1 MIIDFEPLFKKQLE
15 LDLDIQQRHNVTYPE
30 TLERRFLSLYVEIGE
45 LANATRCFKYWS
57 NKGSEP
63 RERVMDEYAD
73 GLHFLLSL
81 GIALD
86 IKTKAFEQNDCD
98 EDLSNLFVK
107 MYSVIDELHNKKSED
122 AYQKTFETFL
132 LIASKLNM
140 NKDDIFASYLLKLGE
155 NYHRQETNY

>member
-15 LDLDIQQRHNVTYPE
+15 LDLDIQKRHNVTYEE

-57 NKGSEP
+57 NKPSEP
-63 RERVMDEYAD
+63 RERVMDEFAD

-81 GIALD
+81 GVALN
-86 IKTKAFEQNDCD
+86 IKNKCFEQKETK

-107 MYSVIDELHNKKSED
+107 MYGVIDELHDKKNED
-122 AYQKTFETFL
+122 TYQKTFETFL
-132 LIASKLNM
+132 LIASKLDM

>member
-1 MIIDFEPLFKKQLE
+1 MKIDFTELFQKQLE
-15 LDLDIQQRHNVTYPE
+15 LDLDIQNRHGVTYEE
-30 TLERRFLSLYVEIGE
+30 TLGRRFLSLYVEIGE

-57 NKGSEP
+57 NKPSEP

-86 IKTKAFEQNDCD
+86 IKEKQFEQFEADK
-98 EDLSNLFVK
+98 DLSNLFLD
-107 MYSVIDELHNKKSED
+107 MYEAIAKLTNRKDEESYK
-122 AYQKTFETFL
+122 ETFIIFL
-132 LIASKLNM
+132 KIASSLKM

>member
-1 MIIDFEPLFKKQLE
+1 MLIDFEPLFKKQLE
-15 LDLDIQQRHNVTYPE
+15 LDTEIQRKHNVTYAE

-57 NKGSEP
+57 NKPSEP
-63 RERVMDEYAD
+63 RDRVMDEFAD

-81 GIALD
+81 GIALN
-86 IKTKAFEQNDCD
+86 IKNKSFNQNETD
-98 EDLSNLFVK
+98 EDLSNLFVR
-107 MYSVIDELHNKKSED
+107 MSGVIDELHNKKNED
-122 AYQKTFETFL
+122 TYQKTFETLL

-140 NKDDIFASYLLKLGE
+140 NKDDIYASYLLKLGE

>member
-15 LDLDIQQRHNVTYPE
+15 LDLDIQKRHNVTYEE

-63 RERVMDEYAD
+63 RERVMDEFAD

-81 GIALD
+81 GIALN
-86 IKTKAFEQNDCD
+86 IKNKSFEQKETD

-107 MYSVIDELHNKKSED
+107 MYGVIDELHNKKSED
-122 AYQKTFETFL
+122 VYQKTFETFL
-132 LIASKLNM
+132 SIATKLDM

>member
-1 MIIDFEPLFKKQLE
+1 MLIDFNELFKKQLE
-15 LDLDIQQRHNVTYPE
+15 LDLEIQKRHNVTYEE

-57 NKGSEP
+57 NKPSES

-81 GIALD
+81 GIALN
-86 IKTKAFEQNDCD
+86 IKNHSFNQEETS
-98 EDLSNLFVK
+98 EDLSHLFVK
-107 MYSVIDELHNKKSED
+107 MYEMISLLESKKSED
-122 AYQKTFETFL
+122 VYQKTFEHFL
-132 LIASKLNM
+132 LIAFKLNM
-140 NKDDIFASYLLKLGE
+140 NKDDIFSSYFLKLGE

>member
-1 MIIDFEPLFKKQLE
+1 MLINFDELFKKQLD
-15 LDLDIQQRHNVTYPE
+15 LDLEIQNKHHVTYKE
-30 TLERRFLSLYVEIGE
+30 TLERRFLSLFVEIGE

-57 NKGSEP
+57 NKPSEP

-81 GIALD
+81 GIALN
-86 IKTKAFEQNDCD
+86 IQNHSFNQEETN
-98 EDLSNLFVK
+98 EDLSHLFVK
-107 MYSVIDELHNKKSED
+107 MYEMITLLENKKSED
-122 AYQKTFETFL
+122 VYQKTFEHFL

-140 NKDDIFASYLLKLGE
+140 NKDDIFSSYLLKLGE

>member
-15 LDLDIQQRHNVTYPE
+15 LDLDIQKRHNVTYEE

-57 NKGSEP
+57 NKPSEP
-63 RERVMDEYAD
+63 RERVMDEFAD

-81 GIALD
+81 GVALN
-86 IKTKAFEQNDCD
+86 IKNKCFEQKETE

-107 MYSVIDELHNKKSED
+107 MYGVIDELHNKKNED
-122 AYQKTFETFL
+122 TYQKTFETLL
-132 LIASKLNM
+132 LIASKLDM

>member
-15 LDLDIQQRHNVTYPE
+15 LDLDIQKRHNVTYEE

-57 NKGSEP
+57 NKPSEP
-63 RERVMDEYAD
+63 RERVMDEFAD

-81 GIALD
+81 GVALN
-86 IKTKAFEQNDCD
+86 IKNKCFEQKETK

-107 MYSVIDELHNKKSED
+107 MYGVIDELHNKKNED
-122 AYQKTFETFL
+122 TYQKTFETFL
-132 LIASKLNM
+132 LIASKLDM
-140 NKDDIFASYLLKLGE
+140 NIDDIFASYLLKLGE

>member
-1 MIIDFEPLFKKQLE
+1 MLIDFEPLFKKQLE
-15 LDLDIQQRHNVTYPE
+15 LDTEIQRKHNVTYAE

-45 LANATRCFKYWS
+45 LSNATRCFKYWS
-57 NKGSEP
+57 NKPSEP
-63 RERVMDEYAD
+63 RDRVMDEFAD

-81 GIALD
+81 GIALN
-86 IKTKAFEQNDCD
+86 IKNKSFNQNETD

-107 MYSVIDELHNKKSED
+107 MYGVIDELHNKKNED
-122 AYQKTFETFL
+122 TYQKTFETLL

-140 NKDDIFASYLLKLGE
+140 NKDDIYASYLLKLGE

>member
-15 LDLDIQQRHNVTYPE
+15 LDLDIQKRHNVTYEE

-57 NKGSEP
+57 NKPSEP
-63 RERVMDEYAD
+63 RDRVMDEFAD

-81 GIALD
+81 GIALN
-86 IKTKAFEQNDCD
+86 IKNKSFEQKETD

-107 MYSVIDELHNKKSED
+107 MYGVIDELHDKKSED
-122 AYQKTFETFL
+122 AYQKTFETLL

>member
-1 MIIDFEPLFKKQLE
+1 MVIDFSPLFEKQLE
-15 LDLDIQQRHNVTYPE
+15 LDTEIQKNHNVTYQE

-57 NKGSEP
+57 NKPSEP
-63 RERVMDEYAD
+63 RERVMDEFAD

-86 IKTKAFEQNDCD
+86 IKNHSFMKKETT

-107 MYSVIDELHNKKSED
+107 MYSVIDELHTKKNED
-122 AYQKTFETFL
+122 TYQKTFETLL

>member
-1 MIIDFEPLFKKQLE
+1 MIIDFEPIFKKQLE
-15 LDLDIQQRHNVTYPE
+15 LDLDIQKRHNVTYEE

-57 NKGSEP
+57 NKPSEP
-63 RERVMDEYAD
+63 REIVMEEFAD
-73 GLHFLLSL
+73 GLHFLLSV
-81 GIALD
+81 GIALN
-86 IKTKAFEQNDCD
+86 IKNKSFEQKETD

-107 MYSVIDELHNKKSED
+107 MYGVIDELHDKKSED
-122 AYQKTFETFL
+122 AYQKTFETLL